1 MWSVCV
7 WACRVPVFSGGRFCC
22 ANLLYAPPA
31 HVLYFVFEFVFRF
44 VFSLS
49 SQSRRPLSQSS
60 RERFDF
66 VLYFV
71 SCFVFNLI
79 MRKLLDY
86 RAPKFPHSLFCTFPC
101 FHIATF
107 PDSWIPLPHPPS
119 DAGAELCQIACG
131 PAGGDSRRRR
141 DSVFNVGQNA
151 PGPVSAG
158 RRRAPSVCL
167 GAGLA
172 GRICFLFPLHVF
184 FILFTGHA

>member
-1 MWSVCV
+1 ML
-7 WACRVPVFSGGRFCC
+7 R
-22 ANLLYAPPA
+22 
-31 HVLYFVFEFVFRF
+31 EFVLCSPRACSLFCFRVCF
-44 VFSLS
+44 PFCFLPLLS
-49 SQSRRPLSQSS
+49 IPPPSFAKQPG
-60 RERFDF
+60 EVRF
-66 VLYFV
+66 
-71 SCFVFNLI
+71 CFVFCFLFCFQFDNAQTSGLP
-79 MRKLLDY
+79 RSQVSALPLLHI
-86 RAPKFPHSLFCTFPC
+86 PMFPHCDIPGFL
-101 FHIATF
+101 
-107 PDSWIPLPHPPS
+107 DSHPHPPS

-131 PAGGDSRRRR
+131 PAGGESRRRR